1 MKPQEIIT
9 SAIFLDSLLA
19 CKIQIEPMQTEIVT
33 EKTAKCKIY
42 FNFPIKIYNYSSIFK
57 ALQMD

>member
-1 MKPQEIIT
+1 MKHQEIIT

-19 CKIQIEPMQTEIVT
+19 CKTQIEPMQIETVT
-33 EKTAKCKIY
+33 EKTGKHKIL
-42 FNFPIKIYNYSSIFK
+42 FNLPIKIYNYFSIFK